1 MNIDGGKFIALQT
14 VEHPDA
20 PPVKK
25 VIRMY
30 NHDISFLKQE
40 GPNVKMIDVQFFNLK
55 GKIPSTIMNMMISAS
70 TTQEFV
76 TMMKHIH
83 SK

>member
-1 MNIDGGKFIALQT
+1 MMSDRDNVMQVQKMNVDGGLFVALGT
-14 VEHPDA
+14 VEHPDC

-40 GPNVKMIDVQFFNLK
+40 GPNVKMTDI
-55 GKIPSTIMNMMISAS
+55 
-70 TTQEFV
+70 
-76 TMMKHIH
+76 
-83 SK
+83 